1 MAQII
6 LSPRTSGTASACFQ
20 RGLFFL
26 LGLLAL
32 TLASPVAW
40 AQPTVSTIV
49 ASNSTWRFFR
59 GTNEAST
66 PPTLWRTN
74 TFDDANWE
82 TGAAPFYYGTNYN
95 PPNGTLLSDMQ
106 SNYTCIFLRGTF
118 VLTNAAQVIGMAHR
132 EYQDDGFIIWING
145 VEAHRRNVSTNSTGL
160 SPYNT
165 NANGSQF
172 QSALLTINAATNLL
186 REGSNI
192 LAVQVFNVSSNDSDF
207 HVNTELTLTS
217 ADTLLPSVQ
226 SITPAPG
233 GLVTNLALLTV
244 VFSESVTNVRATNLL
259 INGVVATSVTSNA
272 AASYTFRF
280 PLAAR
285 GPVTVTWHG
294 TTAIK
299 DLAGNVL
306 ATGGLSYSFTNVLAQ
321 PYVASAIP
329 AMNTS
334 VSNVLTQITV
344 IFNRPVTGVST
355 EDFLINGQSAA
366 TVSGSNTTY
375 TFTFPAP
382 SSPAVTISWDANQVI
397 TDDAGVR
404 MNEASNSWSY
414 TLVDVAA
421 PTVLSRTPAANA
433 LVGSLGQVEVL
444 FSEAVSGVDAADL
457 LVNGVAA
464 QSAFGSGAGPY
475 VFQFPQ
481 PPTGSVTL
489 AWSVAHNICD
499 NATPP
504 NVFAGGSWNVTL
516 NPGPFLGDVIIN
528 EFAAA
533 NVLSQ
538 AALDFSEFNVPEDWI
553 ELYNRGTNPVRLLG
567 WALTD
572 NRDQPGLWTFPDLT
586 LTNGQ
591 YLVVYASGLD
601 RKALGGTNRLHTNFK
616 LNPYGGYLGL
626 YNAEFPRHAVTEF
639 SPEFPEQRNDYSY
652 GLTSSNLWR
661 YYATPTPGGSN
672 GASTISV
679 VVPKPHLSVPHGY
692 FNQPFTLLATCELP
706 GATLRYTTDGS
717 EPTAGSGFAYIG
729 PLTIT
734 NSTVLR
740 LSAFASN
747 ALPSKAESQSY
758 LFLDSIFHQPNNPG
772 TNFPNTFGTQNSIVL
787 PSDYE
792 MDPEIMTNAA
802 YANLVTNALL
812 ALPVF
817 SLMIKP
823 ADMWDA
829 TIGIYTHPLSR
840 GPAWEKPCSLE
851 FFTPYGSEA
860 DFQVDAGVQIQG
872 NASREPLKQP
882 KHPLKVQFKGDYGP
896 ADLNHKVFPDSPRT
910 KFDSINL
917 RSDFNYSWLHWDP
930 NFRLRAQRSRDAWIK
945 DVMRQMNGLASHNRF
960 AHLYINGLYWGIYD
974 PTERPD
980 ASFAAEYLG
989 GEKEDYDVINEGTVV
1004 DGDITAYNQMLALP
1018 AVLTT
1023 AQYDTMKQY
1032 LDLTQFIDY
1041 MLLHFY
1047 VGHEDWG
1054 FNKNWY
1060 TMRRRVAG
1068 AGYKYVPWDGEN
1080 ILGTDVNRNDTT
1092 RPGGS
1097 GVTGVPSGLH
1107 AKLSTNAQ
1115 YKIDFADRIHRHF
1128 FNNGVLMPTNTIAS
1142 LLTRNREVQLP
1153 MVLESARWG
1162 DYRRDVHSYQ
1172 TGPYE
1177 LYTRDNQ
1184 WVAEQ
1189 SRLVGTYL
1197 PQRTAIVL
1205 AQLRVQGL
1213 YPSNTAPVFNQHGG
1227 RVAPGF
1233 ALTMAA
1239 TNFVYYT
1246 TNGSDP
1252 RLYGT
1257 AGLSP
1262 AARLYSGPVSLGQ
1275 TMVVKARLLAGTN
1288 WSALTEATFTVGSLT
1303 VPLRFTEIMY
1313 NPIGGDAYE
1322 FVELQ
1327 NTGPTPLDLG
1337 NYYFGGLN
1345 FAFPL
1350 GTTLGAGQRVVLG
1363 NNANTNAFVARYP
1376 GVVVAGWFGGNL
1388 ANSGETITLLD
1399 GTGRTILS
1407 VSYDDENGWPVL
1419 ADGAGYSLEIINP
1432 NGDPDAVANWRA
1444 STGQNGTPGQV
1455 NSAPP
1460 AATVVLNEVMAEN
1473 LSAVNH
1479 GGTYPDWIE
1488 LRNPSGTPVNLA
1500 GWSLTDDGFVQKFVF
1515 PNGTMIDAGG
1525 YLVVWC
1531 DAVTNVTPG
1540 LHTGFSLGRNGDD
1553 VFLHDASF
1561 NRVDAISFGPQV
1573 ADYSIGRVGGA
1584 WMLTT
1589 PTTNAVNVAAT
1600 LASATNLFIN
1610 EFLANSAPGLD
1621 DWIELFNFSSN
1632 APVSLVNT
1640 YLGTSNALFQIRSL
1654 SYVGPRGFV
1663 QLIADERAGA
1673 VHLDF
1678 KLPASPNVI
1687 ILADAAGAEVQRVNY
1702 LAQVQGIT
1710 QGRLPDGSAS
1720 LVSFP
1725 GSASPA
1731 GTNYLL
1737 NYSGPVL
1744 NEVLAR
1750 NASAVV
1756 GPFGNYPDY
1765 LELYN
1770 PGATN
1775 FPLGGMGLSD
1785 ELGKVKFTFAPGTVI
1800 AAGGYLT
1807 VWCDGGRASS
1817 TAGNL
1822 NSGFS
1827 LSGTSGGAFLFNAT
1841 GQLVNSV
1848 EYGFQVPD
1856 QSIGLSGGQ
1865 WRLLAAV
1872 TPAATNAAPAALG
1885 VVTNLRLNEW
1895 MASPVSGDDWFEI
1908 YNLDP
1913 LPVSLGGLFL
1923 TDDPSL
1929 AGLSNTPMAALS
1941 FIAGHDWVQW
1951 IADGNISAG
1960 RNHSDFD
1967 LNADGETLRMYA
1979 ADFSVLDSVSF
1990 GAQALGVSQG
2000 RLPDGGTN
2008 VVSFLTTPTPEESNY
2023 LPLTNLVINEVLT
2036 HTDPPLE
2043 DAIEVQNT
2051 GTNPVSL
2058 GGWWMSNSQRDL
2070 KKFRVAAGTT
2080 LAPGAF
2086 QVFYENQFNANGLGL
2101 GTNFTLNAA
2110 RGDAVYVSQADGAG
2124 NLTGY
2129 RVGVSF
2135 GAAENGVSFGRFASS
2150 TGVDFIAMAQRTF
2163 GADSSSTLAQ
2173 FRSGPGLTN
2182 SYPKIGPVIINE
2194 IMYHPVS
2201 GTNATEIA
2209 EEEFLELHNVTAS
2222 ALPLFD
2228 PAHPTNAWQLGGGIT
2243 FHFSSNHTIAA
2254 NGYLVLVSFDPATN
2268 APALSA
2274 FQAKYGSAIFAGPYQ
2289 GRLDNA
2295 TEALEL
2301 TRPDAPQ
2308 GAPHPDAGYVPYLV
2322 VDRVAYA
2329 DAAPW
2334 PTAADGGGA
2343 SLQRLADSLYGNE
2356 ALNWKAEPPTA
2367 GGTNTPGPL
2376 VPPTIVTAPTNRT
2389 VIAGKTATF
2398 TVVANGS
2405 VPLTFQWQHVGT
2417 NLPGA
2422 NAATLNV
2429 VNAQVAETGTY
2440 RVMVS
2445 NAADTITSQ
2454 GATLTVLVPPSISV
2468 PPASQT
2474 VIIGNTV
2481 QFNITAAGTGPLHY
2495 LWRLNGVDL
2504 PGQDSTPLNLPNIQP
2519 AGAGNYT
2526 VVITNS
2532 AGAITSVVAVLT
2544 VIIPPSITGDPTS
2557 LTVLENA
2564 PATFT
2569 VSATG
2574 TEPLFYQWQ
2583 KDGLNL
2589 PGANG
2594 ASFTIPATQ
2603 ASDGGGYSVIV
2614 TNLGGMVFSAV
2625 AQLQVSV
2632 APFLTVP
2639 LRRGD
2644 GAFEF
2649 ILNGRT
2655 NRNYTVEFSVSLIGW
2670 TNMTN
2675 ILLTRPQTPVVDA
2688 AATNA
2693 VSRFYRVRIDP

>member
-1 MAQII
+1 MTQNI
-6 LSPRTSGTASACFQ
+6 LSRRTSGTASACFQ

-32 TLASPVAW
+32 ALDPPVAW
-40 AQPTVSTIV
+40 AQPTVSTIM

-74 TFDDANWE
+74 TFDDVNWE

-95 PPNGTLLSDMQ
+95 PPSGTLLSDMR
-106 SNYTCIFLRGTF
+106 SNYTCLFLRGTF
-118 VLTNAAQVIGMAHR
+118 VLTNAAQVIAMTNR
-132 EYQDDGFIIWING
+132 LFIDDGFITWLNG
-145 VEAHRRNVSTNSTGL
+145 VEVKRQNVSGNSNVF
-160 SPYNT
+160 SPYTT
-165 NANGSQF
+165 NANLESF
-172 QSALLTINAATNLL
+172 QAALFQINSATNSLRMGTNLL
-186 REGSNI
+186 AFQ
-192 LAVQVFNVSSNDSDF
+192 LFNASLTNLDF
-207 HVNTELTLTS
+207 HVNPELTLGF
-217 ADTLLPSVQ
+217 ADLVPPTVQ
-226 SITPAPG
+226 SVTPAPG
-233 GLVTNLALLTV
+233 GLATNLALLTV

-259 INGVVATSVTSNA
+259 INGVAATSLTSNA
-272 AASYTFRF
+272 PASYTFRF
-280 PLAAR
+280 PLAAG

-294 TTAIK
+294 ATAIK
-299 DLAGNVL
+299 DLAGY
-306 ATGGLSYSFTNVLAQ
+306 AFAPGGLGYAFTNVLAQ
-321 PYVASAIP
+321 PYVASAVP
-329 AMNTS
+329 AMHTS

-344 IFNRPVTGVST
+344 IFNRPVTGVSM

-366 TVSGSNTTY
+366 TVGGSNTTY
-375 TFTFPAP
+375 IFTFPAP
-382 SSPAVTISWDANQVI
+382 LSPAVTISWDANQVI
-397 TDDAGVR
+397 VDDAGVR
-404 MNEASNSWSY
+404 MDEASNSWSY
-414 TLVDVAA
+414 TIVDVVA
-421 PTVLSRTPAANA
+421 PTMASRTPAANA
-433 LVGSLGQVEVL
+433 LVGSLGQVELL

-457 LVNGVAA
+457 LVNGAAA

-481 PPTGSVTL
+481 PPTGGVTL
-489 AWSVAHNICD
+489 AWSAGHNIRD
-499 NATPP
+499 HANPP
-504 NVFAGGSWNVTL
+504 NAFAGGSWNVTL

-572 NRDQPGLWTFPDLT
+572 NRDQTGLWTFPDLT

-591 YLVVYASGLD
+591 YLVVYASALD
-601 RKALGGTNRLHTNFK
+601 RKVLGGTNRLHTNFK

-626 YNAEFPRHAVTEF
+626 HNAEFPRRAVAEF

-661 YYATPTPGGSN
+661 YYATPTPGAAN

-717 EPTAGSGFAYIG
+717 EPTAGSGFAYNG
-729 PLTIT
+729 PLTVT

-740 LSAFASN
+740 ITGFATN

-758 LFLDSIFHQPNNPG
+758 LFLDSIFRQPNNPG
-772 TNFPNTFGTQNSIVL
+772 TNFPNTFGTQGAFVSL
-787 PSDYE
+787 SDYE

-829 TIGIYTHPLSR
+829 TSGIYTHPLSR

-851 FFTPYGSEA
+851 FFTPDGSEA

-945 DVMRQMNGLASHNRF
+945 DVMRSMNGLASHNRF

-989 GEKEDYDVINEGTVV
+989 GEKEDYDVINEGAVV

-1018 AVLTT
+1018 TALTT
-1023 AQYDTMKQY
+1023 AQYDALKQY

-1047 VGHEDWG
+1047 VGPEDWG
-1054 FNKNWY
+1054 FNTNWY
-1060 TMRRRVAG
+1060 TMRQRVPG

-1107 AKLSTNAQ
+1107 TKLATNAQ
-1115 YKIDFADRIHRHF
+1115 YKIDFADRVHRHF

-1142 LLTRNREVQLP
+1142 LLTRNREVELP

-1162 DYRRDVHSYQ
+1162 DYRRDVHSYSS
-1172 TGPYE
+1172 GPYE
-1177 LYTRDNQ
+1177 LYTRDIY

-1189 SRLVGTYL
+1189 TRLVGTYL
-1197 PQRTAIVL
+1197 PQRSAIVL
-1205 AQLRVQGL
+1205 AQLRAQGL

-1233 ALTMAA
+1233 ALTMSA
-1239 TNFVYYT
+1239 TNAVYYT

-1262 AARLYSGPVSLGQ
+1262 AARLYSGPVGLGE

-1303 VPLRFTEIMY
+1303 VPLRFTEILY

-1337 NYYFGGLN
+1337 NYFFSGIS

-1350 GTTLGAGQRVVLG
+1350 GTTLGAGQRLLLG

-1376 GVVVAGWFGGNL
+1376 GVTVAGWFGGNL

-1407 VSYDDENGWPVL
+1407 LSYDDESGWPVA
-1419 ADGAGYSLEIINP
+1419 ADGGGYSLEIINP
-1432 NGDPDAVANWRA
+1432 NGDPDASANWRA
-1444 STGQNGTPGQV
+1444 STGQNGTPGQI
-1455 NSAPP
+1455 NSAAP

-1488 LRNPSGTPVNLA
+1488 LRNTTGTNVNLT
-1500 GWSLTDDGFVQKFVF
+1500 GWSLTDDGVVQKFVF
-1515 PNGTMIDAGG
+1515 PNGTTMGAGG

-1573 ADYSIGRVGGA
+1573 ADYSIGRIGGA
-1584 WMLTT
+1584 WTLTT

-1600 LASATNLFIN
+1600 LASATNLVIN
-1610 EFLANSAPGLD
+1610 EFLANSAPGFD
-1621 DWIELFNFSSN
+1621 DWIELFNRSSN

-1673 VHLDF
+1673 DHLDF

-1687 ILADAAGAEVQRVNY
+1687 ILSDAAGAEVQRVNY
-1702 LAQVQGIT
+1702 LAQVQSVT
-1710 QGRLPDGSAS
+1710 QGRLPDGGAS
-1720 LVSFP
+1720 LVAFP

-1731 GTNYLL
+1731 GLNYLL
-1737 NYSGPVL
+1737 NYTGPVL

-1770 PGATN
+1770 PGTTN

-1785 ELGKVKFTFAPGTVI
+1785 EAGKVKFTFAPGTVI
-1800 AAGGYLT
+1800 AAGGCLT
-1807 VWCDGGRASS
+1807 VWCDGGRAAS
-1817 TAGNL
+1817 TTGHL
-1822 NSGFS
+1822 NTGFS
-1827 LSGTSGGAFLFNAT
+1827 LSGSSGGAYLFNGT
-1841 GQLVNSV
+1841 EQLVNTV
-1848 EYGFQVPD
+1848 EYGFQVQD

-1865 WRLLAAV
+1865 WRLLASV
-1872 TPAATNAAPAALG
+1872 TPGATNAAPAALG

-1895 MASPVSGDDWFEI
+1895 MASPVSGDDWVEI
-1908 YNLDP
+1908 YNLDA

-1929 AGLSNTPMAALS
+1929 AGLSNTPVAALS

-1951 IADGNISAG
+1951 IADGNVSAG
-1960 RNHSDFD
+1960 RNHANFD
-1967 LNADGETLRMYA
+1967 LDADGETLRIYA
-1979 ADFSVLDSVSF
+1979 ADFSILDSVSF
-1990 GAQALGVSQG
+1990 GAQFTGASQG

-2008 VVSFLTTPTPEESNY
+2008 IVSFPATPTPEASNF

-2051 GTNPVSL
+2051 GPNSL
-2058 GGWWMSNSQRDL
+2058 NIAGWWISNSQRDL

-2086 QVFYENQFNANGLGL
+2086 QVYYENQFNADGLGL
-2101 GTNFTLNAA
+2101 GTNFTLNSAH
-2110 RGDAVYVSQADGAG
+2110 GDAVYLSEADGAG
-2124 NLTGY
+2124 ELTGY
-2129 RVGVSF
+2129 RVSVSF
-2135 GAAENGVSFGRFASS
+2135 GAAENGVSFGRFATS
-2150 TGVDFIAMAQRTF
+2150 TGADFTALAQRTF
-2163 GADSSSTLAQ
+2163 GADNPATLAQ
-2173 FRSGPGLTN
+2173 FRTGLGLTN
-2182 SYPKIGPVIINE
+2182 SYPRIGPVIINE

-2201 GTNATEIA
+2201 GTNAVEIA
-2209 EEEFLELHNVTAS
+2209 EEEFVELHNVTAS
-2222 ALPLFD
+2222 AVPLFD
-2228 PAHPTNAWQLGGGIT
+2228 PARATNAWQLGGGIA
-2243 FHFSSNHTIAA
+2243 FNFSSNHTIAA

-2268 APALSA
+2268 APALAA
-2274 FQAKYGSAIFAGPYQ
+2274 FQAKYGSAILAGPYQ
-2289 GRLDNA
+2289 GRLGDGSDL
-2295 TEALEL
+2295 LEL
-2301 TRPDAPQ
+2301 SRSDAPQ
-2308 GAPHPDAGYVPYLV
+2308 EAPHPDAGFVPTVL
-2322 VDRVAYA
+2322 VDRVVYA
-2329 DAAPW
+2329 DVAPW

-2343 SLQRLADSLYGNE
+2343 SLQRFADSLYGNE

-2376 VPPTIVTAPTNRT
+2376 VAPTIVTAPTNRT
-2389 VIAGKTATF
+2389 VIAGNTATF

-2405 VPLTFQWQHVGT
+2405 VPLTFQWQHAGS

-2422 NAATLNV
+2422 TAVTLNV
-2429 VNAQVAETGTY
+2429 VNAQVADAGTY
-2440 RVMVS
+2440 RVIVS

-2454 GATLTVLVPPSISV
+2454 GATLAVLVPPTISV
-2468 PPASQT
+2468 PPESQT
-2474 VIIGNTV
+2474 VIMGNTV
-2481 QFNITAAGTGPLHY
+2481 QFNVTAAGTGPLHY
-2495 LWRLNGVDL
+2495 QWRFNGVDL
-2504 PGQDSTPLNLPNIQP
+2504 PGQESTSLNLPNIQP

-2526 VVITNS
+2526 VVITNR
-2532 AGAITSVVAVLT
+2532 AGAITSAVAVLT

-2557 LTVLENA
+2557 LTVLETA
-2564 PATFT
+2564 LATFT

-2574 TEPLFYQWQ
+2574 TEPLSYQWQ

-2594 ASFTIPATQ
+2594 TSFTLPATQ
-2603 ASDGGGYSVIV
+2603 ASDEGGYSVIV
-2614 TNLGGMVFSAV
+2614 TNLGGLAFSAV

-2632 APFLTVP
+2632 APFLTAP

-2649 ILNGRT
+2649 ILHGRT
-2655 NRNYTVEFSVSLIGW
+2655 NRNYTVEFSVSLTGW
-2670 TNMTN
+2670 TNVTN
-2675 ILLTRPQTPVVDA
+2675 ILLSSPQSPVVDA

-2693 VSRFYRVRIDP
+2693 ASRFYRVRLEP